1 MIHEL
6 TLPIT
11 IRYKNI
17 FFILEIFK
25 EFPLDMIW
33 AQIYQTF
40 FSFLVSEQLVGQYL
54 LLNQKSKFGNQV
66 ISKIPDQNF
75 LFEQSSSEVSA

>member
-1 MIHEL
+1 
-6 TLPIT
+6 
-11 IRYKNI
+11 
-17 FFILEIFK
+17 
-25 EFPLDMIW
+25 MIW